1 LRVYLVA
8 MTGRAKT
15 VVGERCGPNRLAAMA
30 FAALAAF
37 CVALP
42 AFATTVRRLGLA
54 EMVPAS
60 ETIVLGRVEAS
71 RSYWQGKQ
79 IYTEVTVSVRRT
91 LKGPRNVTLTFVQ
104 LGGRVEK
111 PVPLEM
117 VLPGAPIHRVGDE
130 AYFFLQPGRPGERI
144 IVGLFRGHVPLH
156 RDGQGEYILFDGARK
171 VPAGFEE
178 EIRRQMTGQKQ
189 DPRGEAQ

>member
-1 LRVYLVA
+1 

-15 VVGERCGPNRLAAMA
+15 GVGLRFAPNRLGSTV
-30 FAALAAF
+30 FAAVVLF
-37 CVALP
+37 CLALP

-60 ETIVLGRVEAS
+60 ESIVLGRVEAS

-79 IYTEVTVSVRRT
+79 IYTEVTLSVRRS
-91 LKGPRNVTLTFVQ
+91 LKGQRGGTVTFVQ
-104 LGGRVEK
+104 LGGRVEE
-111 PVPLEM
+111 PVPVEM
-117 VLPGAPIHRVGDE
+117 VLPGAPIHHVGDE
-130 AYFFLQPGRPGERI
+130 AYFFLQPGRPGERL
-144 IVGLFRGHVPLH
+144 IVGLFRGRVPLR
-156 RDGQGEYILFDGARK
+156 RDEQGEFVLFGGARK

-189 DPRGEAQ
+189 DPRGDAR

>member
-1 LRVYLVA
+1 
-8 MTGRAKT
+8 MTGYVETGARKACVPK
-15 VVGERCGPNRLAAMA
+15 RLAATV
-30 FAALAAF
+30 FAGMVGF
-37 CVALP
+37 CLALP
-42 AFATTVRRLGLA
+42 VFATTVRRLGLA

-60 ETIVLGRVEAS
+60 ESIVLGRVDAT

-79 IYTEVTVSVRRT
+79 IYTEVTLSVRRS
-91 LKGPRNVTLTFVQ
+91 LKGPRTGTLTFVQ
-104 LGGRVEK
+104 LGGSVEK

-156 RDGQGEYILFDGARK
+156 RDEQGEYVIFDGARR

-178 EIRRQMTGQKQ
+178 EIRRQVAAQKQ
-189 DPRGEAQ
+189 DPHGDAQ

>member
-1 LRVYLVA
+1 MTWRVE
-8 MTGRAKT
+8 TGSRKLS
-15 VVGERCGPNRLAAMA
+15 VPKRLASTV
-30 FAALAAF
+30 FAGVVAL
-37 CVALP
+37 CLALP
-42 AFATTVRRLGLA
+42 AFATTVRRMGLP
-54 EMVPAS
+54 ELVPAS
-60 ETIVLGRVEAS
+60 ESIVLGRVEAT

-79 IYTEVTVSVRRT
+79 IYTEVTLSVRRS
-91 LKGPRNVTLTFVQ
+91 LKGPRTGTLTFVQ
-104 LGGRVEK
+104 LGGSVEK

-156 RDGQGEYILFDGARK
+156 RDEQGEYVIFDGARR

-178 EIRRQMTGQKQ
+178 EIRRQVAAQKQ
-189 DPRGEAQ
+189 DPHGDAQ

>member
-1 LRVYLVA
+1 
-8 MTGRAKT
+8 MTASVETGSCRMFVSK
-15 VVGERCGPNRLAAMA
+15 RLAATV
-30 FAALAAF
+30 FAGLVGF
-37 CVALP
+37 CLALP

-60 ETIVLGRVEAS
+60 ESIVLGRVEAT

-79 IYTEVTVSVRRT
+79 IYTEVTLAVRRS
-91 LKGPRNVTLTFVQ
+91 LKGPRTGSLTFVQ
-104 LGGRVEK
+104 LGGRVDK
-111 PVPLEM
+111 PVPVEM

-156 RDGQGEYILFDGARK
+156 HDEQGEYILFDGARK

-178 EIRRQMTGQKQ
+178 EIRRQAAEQKQ
-189 DPRGEAQ
+189 DPPGGAQ